1 MALGGYAN
9 RIAHVDLQSGTVA
22 YRPIPEDWAR
32 KYIGARG
39 LGVRY
44 VLENGPSVDPLG
56 PDNILCF
63 MNGPLT
69 GTEANM
75 SGRMA
80 LVTKSPL
87 TGTVTDSHHGGW
99 SAARLRWAGFDGLIF
114 KGAAQ
119 KPVYAYVH
127 DEQVEILDAS
137 DLWGLGIHETVRRL
151 REHYGDKDVSVIA
164 IGPAG
169 EKLAR
174 FGCWVNENDRA
185 SGRGGTG
192 AVGGSKQLKAVVI
205 KSGRKM
211 PQPVDLEGFRA
222 VHKRALAMI
231 MDPANVT
238 SPKKGGLSVYG
249 TNVLMNITNT
259 IGALPTHNSQLT
271 SYGEHAEKTSGEYV
285 KEHVLVHDPTC
296 HACPVACKK
305 EVEIKSGPYAGLRM
319 ESVEYEPAWSLGANC
334 GNEDIAVVAKII
346 DQCNDLGLDAI
357 EIGHCFSIMME
368 ATEKGIL
375 KPHDGLQ
382 WGDGAGMVALTER
395 IARREGIGDALAEGP
410 ARFAAAMSHPEL
422 SMTVKGQAIPAYDPR
437 GIKGMGLGY
446 ATSNRGAC
454 HLRAYTPASELSLVS
469 PGTDPLA
476 WEGKAE
482 LVKLFQDLHA
492 FSDSLDLCKF
502 SSFAEGPD
510 EYAAQYT
517 TITGI
522 PLRSE
527 DVLRIGE
534 RIYNLERYYNNL
546 AGVGAGADSLPDRF
560 LKEPSTMPGSKG
572 HVCELPQMLEAYYR
586 LRGWNDGVVPET
598 KLAELE
604 IDAPAHAVP
613 G

>member
-9 RIAHVDLQSGTVA
+9 RIAHVDLGSGTVD
-22 YRPIPEDWAR
+22 YRPIPEQWAR

-44 VLENGPSVDPLG
+44 VLENGPRVEPLS

-80 LVTKSPL
+80 IVTKSPL

-114 KGAAQ
+114 SGAAA

-127 DEQVEILDAS
+127 DDQVEILDAS
-137 DLWGLGIHETVRRL
+137 DLWGLGIHETISRL
-151 REHYGDKDVSVIA
+151 QDRYGDKDLSVIA

-174 FGCWVNENDRA
+174 FGCWINEMDRA

-205 KSGRKM
+205 KSPRKT
-211 PQPVDLEGFRA
+211 PQPSDPVGFRA
-222 VHKRALAMI
+222 AHKRALAGI
-231 MDPANVT
+231 MDQANVT
-238 SPKKGGLSVYG
+238 SPRKGGLSVYG

-259 IGALPTHNSQLT
+259 IGALPTNNSQLT
-271 SYGEHAEKTSGEYV
+271 SFGERAESISGEYV
-285 KEHVLVHDPTC
+285 KAHVLVHDPTC

-305 EVEIKSGPYAGLRM
+305 EVEINDGPYKGLRM
-319 ESVEYEPAWSLGANC
+319 ESVEYEPAWSVGANC
-334 GNEDIAVVAKII
+334 GVDDVAVVAKLI
-346 DQCNDLGLDAI
+346 DTSNDMGMDAI
-357 EIGHCFSIMME
+357 EIGHCFSIVME
-368 ATEKGIL
+368 ATQKGYL
-375 KPHDGLQ
+375 KPADGLA
-382 WGDGAGMVALTER
+382 WGDGAGMVAMADK
-395 IARREGIGDALAEGP
+395 IARRAGIGDVLAEGP
-410 ARFAAAMSHPEL
+410 ARAAQAIAHPEL

-454 HLRAYTPASELSLVS
+454 HLRAYTPASELGLIALK
-469 PGTDPLA
+469 TDPLA

-502 SSFAEGPD
+502 SAFAEGA
-510 EYAAQYT
+510 EHYAEQYS
-517 TITGI
+517 TITGAPI
-522 PLRSE
+522 TPE
-527 DVLRIGE
+527 EVLETGE

-546 AGVGAGADSLPDRF
+546 AGIGAGTDTLPDRF
-560 LKEPSTMPGSKG
+560 LNEPSTMPGSKG
-572 HVCELPQMLEAYYR
+572 QVCELPQMLEAYYR
-586 LRGWNDGVVPET
+586 LRGWADGVVPEA
-598 KLAELE
+598 KLDELGIE
-604 IDAPAHAVP
+604 YRELAPA
-613 G
+613 